1 MQNRVDNNIKNKD
14 KASLQ
19 LHPIVQGA
27 ALPYDILNEQYQN
40 AAYPDTK
47 LQIRGGGFGSDA
59 AAHPSNPSQFYALT
73 DRGPNSDFKGSL
85 GEGKQFLVPD
95 YSPKIGLFEVEAD
108 GQIRKVK
115 EIVLK
120 DKAGQPVSGLPNP
133 KAFGGTNEIPYDV
146 SGEPMTLNPN
156 QPYDPKTNP
165 VKTDLNGL
173 DPEGLAA
180 LNDGSFWISDEY
192 GPHLVHYDAQGV
204 EIGRINPFAEDS
216 RNNLIIDGKRLL
228 LPQEFAKRR
237 ANRGMESLTI
247 TPDQSTLVGV
257 MESSMDNPDK
267 SGRLSTLTR
276 MVMINLKNGGIK
288 QYLCRLDAKEHVNSA
303 IAALSDHE
311 FYVAEHDRQFP
322 LQQPTA
328 TKLIY
333 KLDISQATDINNLE
347 ALLQHSEDNRISY
360 DSELGLLIDGQT
372 LEQWIAQD
380 ERHWDT
386 LAELGIHPAQ
396 KTLAVDILQV
406 IDYPHDKLEGIWLRQ
421 DGSIGLLNDDDF
433 AMNDSDKG
441 VEHKYL
447 DADKTLID
455 GNRLYVVQPKL

>member
-1 MQNRVDNNIKNKD
+1 MTSIPTNFNSPLSNDLN
-14 KASLQ
+14 
-19 LHPIVQGA
+19 PITQGT
-27 ALPYDILNEQYQN
+27 ALPYDILNEQFQN
-40 AAYPDTK
+40 AAYPETK

-59 AAHPSNPSQFYALT
+59 AAHPTNPNQFYALT

-108 GQIRKVK
+108 GQISKIK

-120 DKAGQPVSGLPNP
+120 DRNGQPVSGLPNP
-133 KAFGGTNEIPYDV
+133 KALGGTNEIPYDI
-146 SGEPMTLNPN
+146 SGNPMTIDPSK
-156 QPYDPKTNP
+156 PYDPETNP

-180 LNDGSFWISDEY
+180 LEDGSFWISDEY
-192 GPHLVHYDAQGV
+192 GPHLVHYDAQGI
-204 EIGRINPFAEDS
+204 EIERINPFTQDS
-216 RNNLIIDGKRLL
+216 RNNVVIEGRPLL
-228 LPQEFAKRR
+228 LPAEFAKRR
-237 ANRGMESLTI
+237 TNRGMESLTI

-276 MVMINLKNGGIK
+276 MVMINLKNGVIK

-303 IAALSDHE
+303 IAALSEHE

-322 LQQPTA
+322 LQQSTA
-328 TKLIY
+328 KKLIY
-333 KLDISQATDINNLE
+333 KFDISHATDINNLQ
-347 ALLQHSEDNRISY
+347 ALSDSSNDEYIRY
-360 DSELGLLIDGQT
+360 DSELGLLIEGKT

-380 ERHWDT
+380 ECHWDT
-386 LAELGIHPAQ
+386 LAELDIHPVQ
-396 KTLAVDILQV
+396 KTLAVDILQD

-447 DADKTLID
+447 DAEKTIID
-455 GNRLYVVQPKL
+455 GNQLYVVYPKV

>member
-1 MQNRVDNNIKNKD
+1 MTSIPTNFNSPLSNDLN
-14 KASLQ
+14 
-19 LHPIVQGA
+19 PITQGT
-27 ALPYDILNEQYQN
+27 ALPYDILNEQFQN
-40 AAYPDTK
+40 AAYPETK

-59 AAHPSNPSQFYALT
+59 AAHPTNPNQFYALT

-95 YSPKIGLFEVEAD
+95 YSPKIGLFEVKAD
-108 GQIRKVK
+108 GQIRKIK

-120 DKAGQPVSGLPNP
+120 DRNGQPVSGLPNP
-133 KAFGGTNEIPYDV
+133 KALGGTNEIPYDI
-146 SGEPMTLNPN
+146 SGNPMTIDPSK
-156 QPYDPKTNP
+156 PYDPQINP

-180 LNDGSFWISDEY
+180 LEDGSFWISDEY
-192 GPHLVHYDAQGV
+192 GPHLVHYDAQGI
-204 EIGRINPFAEDS
+204 EIERINPFTQDS
-216 RNNLIIDGKRLL
+216 RNNVIIEGRPLL
-228 LPQEFAKRR
+228 LPAEFAKRR
-237 ANRGMESLTI
+237 TNRGMESLTI

-276 MVMINLKNGGIK
+276 MVMINLKNGVIK

-303 IAALSDHE
+303 IAALSEHE

-322 LQQPTA
+322 LQQSTA
-328 TKLIY
+328 KKLIY
-333 KLDISQATDINNLE
+333 KFDISQATDINNLQ
-347 ALLQHSEDNRISY
+347 ALSDNSNDERIRC
-360 DSELGLLIDGQT
+360 DSELGLLINGQT

-380 ERHWDT
+380 ECHWDT
-386 LAELGIHPAQ
+386 LAELGIYPVQ
-396 KTLAVDILQV
+396 KTLAVDILQA

-447 DADKTLID
+447 DAEKTIID
-455 GNRLYVVQPKL
+455 GNRLYVVYPKV

>member
-1 MQNRVDNNIKNKD
+1 MTSIPTNFNSPLSNDLN
-14 KASLQ
+14 
-19 LHPIVQGA
+19 PITQGT
-27 ALPYDILNEQYQN
+27 ALPYDILNEQFQN
-40 AAYPDTK
+40 AAYPETK

-59 AAHPSNPSQFYALT
+59 AAHPTNPNQFYALT

-95 YSPKIGLFEVEAD
+95 YSPKIGLFEVKAD
-108 GQIRKVK
+108 GQIRKIK

-120 DKAGQPVSGLPNP
+120 DRNGQPVSGLPNP
-133 KAFGGTNEIPYDV
+133 KALGGTNEIPYDI
-146 SGEPMTLNPN
+146 SGNPMTIDPSK
-156 QPYDPKTNP
+156 PYDPQTNP

-180 LNDGSFWISDEY
+180 LEDGSFWISDEY
-192 GPHLVHYDAQGV
+192 GPHLVHYDAQGI
-204 EIGRINPFAEDS
+204 EIERINPFTQDS
-216 RNNLIIDGKRLL
+216 RNNVIIEDRPLL
-228 LPQEFAKRR
+228 LPAEFAKRR
-237 ANRGMESLTI
+237 TNRGMESLTI

-276 MVMINLKNGGIK
+276 MVMINLKDGVIK

-303 IAALSDHE
+303 IAALSEHE

-322 LQQPTA
+322 LQQSTA
-328 TKLIY
+328 KKLIY
-333 KLDISQATDINNLE
+333 KFDISQATDINNLQ
-347 ALLQHSEDNRISY
+347 ALSDNSNDERIRC
-360 DSELGLLIDGQT
+360 DSELGLLINGQT

-380 ERHWDT
+380 ECHWDT
-386 LAELGIHPAQ
+386 LMELGIHPVQ
-396 KTLAVDILQV
+396 KTLAVDILQA

-433 AMNDSDKG
+433 SMNDSDKG

-447 DADKTLID
+447 DAEKTIID
-455 GNRLYVVQPKL
+455 GNRLYVVYPKV

>member
-1 MQNRVDNNIKNKD
+1 MTSIPTNFNSPLSNDLN
-14 KASLQ
+14 
-19 LHPIVQGA
+19 PITQGT
-27 ALPYDILNEQYQN
+27 ALPYDILNEQFQN
-40 AAYPDTK
+40 AAYPETK

-59 AAHPSNPSQFYALT
+59 AAHPTNPNQFYALT

-108 GQIRKVK
+108 GQIRKIK

-120 DKAGQPVSGLPNP
+120 DRNGQPVSGLPNP
-133 KAFGGTNEIPYDV
+133 KALGGTNEIPYDI
-146 SGEPMTLNPN
+146 SGNPMTIDPSK
-156 QPYDPKTNP
+156 PYDPESNP

-173 DPEGLAA
+173 DPEGLTA
-180 LNDGSFWISDEY
+180 LEDGSFWISDEY
-192 GPHLVHYDAQGV
+192 GPHLVHYDAQGI
-204 EIGRINPFAEDS
+204 EIERINPFTQDS
-216 RNNLIIDGKRLL
+216 RNNVVIEGRPLL
-228 LPQEFAKRR
+228 LPAEFAKRR
-237 ANRGMESLTI
+237 TNRGMESLTI

-276 MVMINLKNGGIK
+276 MVMINLKNGVIK

-303 IAALSDHE
+303 IAALSEHE

-322 LQQPTA
+322 LQQSTA
-328 TKLIY
+328 KKLIY
-333 KLDISQATDINNLE
+333 KFDISQATDINNLQ
-347 ALLQHSEDNRISY
+347 ASSDNSNDERIRY

-372 LEQWIAQD
+372 LEQWIVQD
-380 ERHWDT
+380 ECHWDT
-386 LAELGIHPAQ
+386 LAELGIHPVQ
-396 KTLAVDILQV
+396 KTLAVDILQA

-447 DADKTLID
+447 DAEKTIID
-455 GNRLYVVQPKL
+455 GNRLYVVYPKV

>member
-1 MQNRVDNNIKNKD
+1 MTSIPTNFNSPLSNDLN
-14 KASLQ
+14 
-19 LHPIVQGA
+19 PITQGT
-27 ALPYDILNEQYQN
+27 ALPYDILNEQFQN
-40 AAYPDTK
+40 AAYPEIK

-59 AAHPSNPSQFYALT
+59 AAHPTNPNQFYALT

-108 GQIRKVK
+108 GQIRKIK

-120 DKAGQPVSGLPNP
+120 DRNGQPVSGLPNP
-133 KAFGGTNEIPYDV
+133 KALGGTNEIPYDI
-146 SGEPMTLNPN
+146 SGNPMTIDPSK
-156 QPYDPKTNP
+156 PYDPETNP

-180 LNDGSFWISDEY
+180 LEDGSFWISDEY
-192 GPHLVHYDAQGV
+192 GPHLVHYDAQGI
-204 EIGRINPFAEDS
+204 EIERINPFTQDS
-216 RNNLIIDGKRLL
+216 RNNVIIEGRPLL
-228 LPQEFAKRR
+228 LPAEFAKRR
-237 ANRGMESLTI
+237 TNRGMESLTI

-276 MVMINLKNGGIK
+276 MVMINLKNGVIK

-303 IAALSDHE
+303 IAALSEHE

-328 TKLIY
+328 KKLIY
-333 KLDISQATDINNLE
+333 KLDISQATDINNLD
-347 ALLQHSEDNRISY
+347 ALLDHSNNEQIGY

-380 ERHWDT
+380 ECHWDT
-386 LAELGIHPAQ
+386 LMELGIHPVQ
-396 KTLAVDILQV
+396 KTLAVDILQA

-447 DADKTLID
+447 DAEKTIID
-455 GNRLYVVQPKL
+455 GNRLYVVYPKV

>member
-1 MQNRVDNNIKNKD
+1 MTSIPTNFNSPLSNDLN
-14 KASLQ
+14 
-19 LHPIVQGA
+19 PITQGT
-27 ALPYDILNEQYQN
+27 ALPYDILNEQFQN
-40 AAYPDTK
+40 AAYPETK

-59 AAHPSNPSQFYALT
+59 AAHPTNPNQFYALT

-95 YSPKIGLFEVEAD
+95 YSPKIGLFEVKAD
-108 GQIRKVK
+108 GQIRKIK

-120 DKAGQPVSGLPNP
+120 DRNGQPVSGLPNP
-133 KAFGGTNEIPYDV
+133 KALGGTNEIPYDI
-146 SGEPMTLNPN
+146 SGNPMTIDPSK
-156 QPYDPKTNP
+156 PYDSETNP

-180 LNDGSFWISDEY
+180 LEDGSFWISDEY
-192 GPHLVHYDAQGV
+192 GPHLVHYDAQGI
-204 EIGRINPFAEDS
+204 EIERINPFTQDS
-216 RNNLIIDGKRLL
+216 RNNVIIEGRPLL
-228 LPQEFAKRR
+228 LPAEFAKRR
-237 ANRGMESLTI
+237 TNRGMESLTI

-276 MVMINLKNGGIK
+276 MVMINLKNGVIK

-303 IAALSDHE
+303 IAALSEHE

-322 LQQPTA
+322 LQQSTA
-328 TKLIY
+328 KKLIY
-333 KLDISQATDINNLE
+333 KFDISQATDINNLQ
-347 ALLQHSEDNRISY
+347 ALSDNSNDERIRC
-360 DSELGLLIDGQT
+360 DSELGLLINGQT

-380 ERHWDT
+380 ECHWDT
-386 LAELGIHPAQ
+386 LAELGIHAVQ
-396 KTLAVDILQV
+396 KTLAVDILQA

-447 DADKTLID
+447 DAEKTIID
-455 GNRLYVVQPKL
+455 GNRLYVVYPKV

>member
-1 MQNRVDNNIKNKD
+1 MTSIPTNFNSPLSNDLN
-14 KASLQ
+14 
-19 LHPIVQGA
+19 PITQGT
-27 ALPYDILNEQYQN
+27 ALPYDILNEQFQN
-40 AAYPDTK
+40 AAYPETK

-59 AAHPSNPSQFYALT
+59 AAHPTNPNQFYALT

-95 YSPKIGLFEVEAD
+95 YSPKIGLFEVKAD
-108 GQIRKVK
+108 GQIRKIK

-120 DKAGQPVSGLPNP
+120 DRNGQPVSGLPNP
-133 KAFGGTNEIPYDV
+133 KALGGTNEIPYDI
-146 SGEPMTLNPN
+146 SGNPMTIDPSK
-156 QPYDPKTNP
+156 PYDPETNP

-180 LNDGSFWISDEY
+180 LEDGSFWISDEY
-192 GPHLVHYDAQGV
+192 GPHLVHYDAQGI
-204 EIGRINPFAEDS
+204 EIERINPFTQDS
-216 RNNLIIDGKRLL
+216 RNNVIIEGRPLL
-228 LPQEFAKRR
+228 LPAEFAKRR
-237 ANRGMESLTI
+237 TNRGMESLTI
-247 TPDQSTLVGV
+247 TPDQNTLVGV
-257 MESSMDNPDK
+257 MESSIDNPDK

-276 MVMINLKNGGIK
+276 MVMINLKNGVIK

-303 IAALSDHE
+303 IAALSEHE

-322 LQQPTA
+322 LQQSTA
-328 TKLIY
+328 KKLIY
-333 KLDISQATDINNLE
+333 KFDISHATDINNLQ
-347 ALLQHSEDNRISY
+347 ALSDSSNDEYIRY
-360 DSELGLLIDGQT
+360 DSELGLLIEGKT

-380 ERHWDT
+380 ECHWDT
-386 LAELGIHPAQ
+386 LAELDIHPVQ
-396 KTLAVDILQV
+396 KTLAVDILQD

-447 DADKTLID
+447 DAEKTIID
-455 GNRLYVVQPKL
+455 GNRLYVVYPKV

>member
-1 MQNRVDNNIKNKD
+1 MTSIPTNFNSPLSNDLN
-14 KASLQ
+14 
-19 LHPIVQGA
+19 PITQGT
-27 ALPYDILNEQYQN
+27 ALPYDILNEQFQN
-40 AAYPDTK
+40 AAYPETK

-59 AAHPSNPSQFYALT
+59 AAHPTNPNQFYALT

-108 GQIRKVK
+108 GQIRKIK

-120 DKAGQPVSGLPNP
+120 DRNGQPVSGLPNP
-133 KAFGGTNEIPYDV
+133 KALGGTNEIPYDI
-146 SGEPMTLNPN
+146 SGNPMTIDPSK
-156 QPYDPKTNP
+156 PYDPETNP

-180 LNDGSFWISDEY
+180 LEDGSFWISDEY
-192 GPHLVHYDAQGV
+192 GPHLVHYDAQGI
-204 EIGRINPFAEDS
+204 EIERINPFTQDS
-216 RNNLIIDGKRLL
+216 RNNVIIEGRPLL
-228 LPQEFAKRR
+228 LPAEFAKRR
-237 ANRGMESLTI
+237 TNRGMESLTI

-276 MVMINLKNGGIK
+276 MVMINLKNGVIK

-303 IAALSDHE
+303 IAALSEHE

-322 LQQPTA
+322 LQQSTA
-328 TKLIY
+328 KKLIY
-333 KLDISQATDINNLE
+333 KFDISQATDINNLQ
-347 ALLQHSEDNRISY
+347 ALSDNSNDERIHC
-360 DSELGLLIDGQT
+360 DSELGLLINGQT

-380 ERHWDT
+380 ECHWDT
-386 LAELGIHPAQ
+386 LVELGIHPVQ
-396 KTLAVDILQV
+396 KTLAVDILQA

-447 DADKTLID
+447 DAEKTIID
-455 GNRLYVVQPKL
+455 GNRLYVVYPKV

>member
-1 MQNRVDNNIKNKD
+1 MTSIPTNFNSPLSNDLN
-14 KASLQ
+14 
-19 LHPIVQGA
+19 PITQGT
-27 ALPYDILNEQYQN
+27 ALPYDILNEQFQN
-40 AAYPDTK
+40 AAYPETK

-59 AAHPSNPSQFYALT
+59 AAHPTNPNQFYALT

-108 GQIRKVK
+108 GQIRKIK

-120 DKAGQPVSGLPNP
+120 DRNGQPVSGLPNP
-133 KAFGGTNEIPYDV
+133 KALGGTNEIPYDI
-146 SGEPMTLNPN
+146 SGNPMTIDPSK
-156 QPYDPKTNP
+156 PYDPETNP

-180 LNDGSFWISDEY
+180 LEDGSFWISDEY
-192 GPHLVHYDAQGV
+192 GPHLVHYDAQGI
-204 EIGRINPFAEDS
+204 EIERINPFTQDS
-216 RNNLIIDGKRLL
+216 RNNVIIEGRPLL
-228 LPQEFAKRR
+228 LPAEFAKRR
-237 ANRGMESLTI
+237 TNRGMESLTI

-276 MVMINLKNGGIK
+276 MVMINLKNGVIK

-303 IAALSDHE
+303 IAALSEHE

-322 LQQPTA
+322 LQQSTA
-328 TKLIY
+328 KKLIY
-333 KLDISQATDINNLE
+333 KFDISQATDINNLQ
-347 ALLQHSEDNRISY
+347 ALSDNSNDERIRC
-360 DSELGLLIDGQT
+360 DSELGLLINGQT

-380 ERHWDT
+380 ECHWDT
-386 LAELGIHPAQ
+386 LVELGIHPVQ
-396 KTLAVDILQV
+396 KTLAVDILQA

-447 DADKTLID
+447 DAEKTIID
-455 GNRLYVVQPKL
+455 GNRLYVVYPKV

>member
-1 MQNRVDNNIKNKD
+1 MTSIPTNFNSPLSNDLN
-14 KASLQ
+14 
-19 LHPIVQGA
+19 PITQGT
-27 ALPYDILNEQYQN
+27 ALPYDILNEQFQN
-40 AAYPDTK
+40 AAYPETK

-59 AAHPSNPSQFYALT
+59 AAHPTNPNQFYALT

-108 GQIRKVK
+108 GQIRKIK

-120 DKAGQPVSGLPNP
+120 DRNGQPVSGLPNP
-133 KAFGGTNEIPYDV
+133 KALGGTNEIPYDI
-146 SGEPMTLNPN
+146 SGNPITIDPSK
-156 QPYDPKTNP
+156 PYDPESNP

-180 LNDGSFWISDEY
+180 LEDGSFWISDEY
-192 GPHLVHYDAQGV
+192 GPHLVHYDAQGI
-204 EIGRINPFAEDS
+204 EIERINPFTQDS
-216 RNNLIIDGKRLL
+216 RNNMVIEGRPLL
-228 LPQEFAKRR
+228 LPAEFAKRR
-237 ANRGMESLTI
+237 TNRGMESLTI

-276 MVMINLKNGGIK
+276 MVMINLKNGVIK

-303 IAALSDHE
+303 IAALSEHE

-322 LQQPTA
+322 LQQSTA
-328 TKLIY
+328 KKLIY
-333 KLDISQATDINNLE
+333 KFDISHATDINNLQ
-347 ALLQHSEDNRISY
+347 ALSDSSNDEYIRY
-360 DSELGLLIDGQT
+360 DSELGLLIEGKT

-380 ERHWDT
+380 ECHWDT
-386 LAELGIHPAQ
+386 LAELDIHPVQ
-396 KTLAVDILQV
+396 KTLAVDILQA

-447 DADKTLID
+447 DAEKTIID
-455 GNRLYVVQPKL
+455 GNRLYVVYPKV

>member
-1 MQNRVDNNIKNKD
+1 MTSIPTNFNSPLSNDLN
-14 KASLQ
+14 
-19 LHPIVQGA
+19 PITQGT
-27 ALPYDILNEQYQN
+27 ALPYDILNEQFQN
-40 AAYPDTK
+40 AAYPETK

-59 AAHPSNPSQFYALT
+59 AAHPTNPNQFYALT

-95 YSPKIGLFEVEAD
+95 YSPKIGLFEVKAD
-108 GQIRKVK
+108 GQIRKIK

-120 DKAGQPVSGLPNP
+120 DRNGQPVSGLPNP
-133 KAFGGTNEIPYDV
+133 KALGGTNEIPYDI
-146 SGEPMTLNPN
+146 SGNPMTIDPSK
-156 QPYDPKTNP
+156 PYDPETNP

-180 LNDGSFWISDEY
+180 LEDGSFWISDEY
-192 GPHLVHYDAQGV
+192 GPHLVHYDAQGI
-204 EIGRINPFAEDS
+204 EIERINPFTQDS
-216 RNNLIIDGKRLL
+216 RNNVIIEGRPLL
-228 LPQEFAKRR
+228 LPAEFAKRR
-237 ANRGMESLTI
+237 TNRGMESLTI
-247 TPDQSTLVGV
+247 TPDQNTLVGV
-257 MESSMDNPDK
+257 MESSIDNPDK

-276 MVMINLKNGGIK
+276 MVMINLKNGVIK

-303 IAALSDHE
+303 IAALSEHE

-322 LQQPTA
+322 LQQSTA
-328 TKLIY
+328 KKLIY
-333 KLDISQATDINNLE
+333 KFDISQATDINNLQ
-347 ALLQHSEDNRISY
+347 ALSDNSNDERIRC
-360 DSELGLLIDGQT
+360 DSELGLLINGQT

-380 ERHWDT
+380 ECHWDT
-386 LAELGIHPAQ
+386 LVELGIHPVQ
-396 KTLAVDILQV
+396 KTLAVDILQA

-447 DADKTLID
+447 DAEKTIID
-455 GNRLYVVQPKL
+455 GNRLYVVYPKV

>member
-1 MQNRVDNNIKNKD
+1 MTSIPTNFNSPLSNDLN
-14 KASLQ
+14 
-19 LHPIVQGA
+19 PITQGT
-27 ALPYDILNEQYQN
+27 ALPYDILNEQFQN
-40 AAYPDTK
+40 AAYPETK

-59 AAHPSNPSQFYALT
+59 AAHPTNPNQFYALT

-108 GQIRKVK
+108 GQIRKIK

-120 DKAGQPVSGLPNP
+120 DRNGQPVSGLPNP
-133 KAFGGTNEIPYDV
+133 KALGGTNEIPYDI
-146 SGEPMTLNPN
+146 SGNPMTIDPSK
-156 QPYDPKTNP
+156 PYDPQTNP

-180 LNDGSFWISDEY
+180 LEDGSFWISDEY
-192 GPHLVHYDAQGV
+192 GPHLVHYDAQGI
-204 EIGRINPFAEDS
+204 EIERINPFTQDS
-216 RNNLIIDGKRLL
+216 RNNVIIEGRPLL
-228 LPQEFAKRR
+228 LPAEFAKRR
-237 ANRGMESLTI
+237 TNRGMESLTI

-276 MVMINLKNGGIK
+276 MVMINLKNGVIK

-303 IAALSDHE
+303 IAALSEHE

-322 LQQPTA
+322 LQQSTA
-328 TKLIY
+328 KKLIY
-333 KLDISQATDINNLE
+333 KFDISQATDINNLQ
-347 ALLQHSEDNRISY
+347 ALSDNSNDERIHC
-360 DSELGLLIDGQT
+360 DSELGLLINGQT

-380 ERHWDT
+380 ECHWDT
-386 LAELGIHPAQ
+386 LVELGIHPVQ
-396 KTLAVDILQV
+396 KTLAVDILQA

-447 DADKTLID
+447 DAEKTIID
-455 GNRLYVVQPKL
+455 GNRLYVVYPKV

>member
-1 MQNRVDNNIKNKD
+1 MTSIPTNFNSPLSNDLN
-14 KASLQ
+14 
-19 LHPIVQGA
+19 PITQGT
-27 ALPYDILNEQYQN
+27 ALPYDILNEQFQN
-40 AAYPDTK
+40 AAYPETK

-59 AAHPSNPSQFYALT
+59 AAHPTNPNQFYALT

-95 YSPKIGLFEVEAD
+95 YRPKIGLFEVEAG
-108 GQIRKVK
+108 GQIRKIK

-120 DKAGQPVSGLPNP
+120 DRNGQPVSGLPNP
-133 KAFGGTNEIPYDV
+133 KAFGGTNEIPYDI
-146 SGEPMTLNPN
+146 SGNPMTIDPSKPYNPE
-156 QPYDPKTNP
+156 TNP

-180 LNDGSFWISDEY
+180 LEDGSFWISDEY
-192 GPHLVHYDAQGV
+192 GPHLVHYDAQGI
-204 EIGRINPFAEDS
+204 EIERINPFTQDS
-216 RNNLIIDGKRLL
+216 RNNVIIEGRPLL
-228 LPQEFAKRR
+228 LPAKFAKRR
-237 ANRGMESLTI
+237 TNRGMESLTI

-276 MVMINLKNGGIK
+276 MVMINLKNGVIK

-303 IAALSDHE
+303 IAALSEHE

-322 LQQPTA
+322 LQQSTA
-328 TKLIY
+328 KKLIY
-333 KLDISQATDINNLE
+333 KFDISQATDINNLQ
-347 ALLQHSEDNRISY
+347 ALSDNSNDERIRC
-360 DSELGLLIDGQT
+360 DSELGLLINGQT
-372 LEQWIAQD
+372 LEQWITQD
-380 ERHWDT
+380 EFHWDT
-386 LAELGIHPAQ
+386 LAEWGIHAVQ
-396 KTLAVDILQV
+396 KTLAVDILQA

-447 DADKTLID
+447 DAEKTIID
-455 GNRLYVVQPKL
+455 GNRLYVVYPKV

>member
-1 MQNRVDNNIKNKD
+1 MTSIPTNFNSPLSNDLN
-14 KASLQ
+14 
-19 LHPIVQGA
+19 PITQGT
-27 ALPYDILNEQYQN
+27 ALPYDILNEQFQN
-40 AAYPDTK
+40 AAYPETK

-59 AAHPSNPSQFYALT
+59 AAHPTNPNQFYALT

-108 GQIRKVK
+108 GQIRKIK

-120 DKAGQPVSGLPNP
+120 DRNGQPVSGLPNP
-133 KAFGGTNEIPYDV
+133 KAFGGTNEIPYDI
-146 SGEPMTLNPN
+146 SGNPMTIDPSK
-156 QPYDPKTNP
+156 PYDPQTNP

-180 LNDGSFWISDEY
+180 LEDGSFWISDEY
-192 GPHLVHYDAQGV
+192 GPHLVHYDAQGI
-204 EIGRINPFAEDS
+204 EIERINPFTQDS
-216 RNNLIIDGKRLL
+216 RNNVIIEDRPLL
-228 LPQEFAKRR
+228 LPAEFAKRR
-237 ANRGMESLTI
+237 TNRGMESLTI

-276 MVMINLKNGGIK
+276 MVMINLKDGVIK

-303 IAALSDHE
+303 IAALSEHE

-322 LQQPTA
+322 LQQSTA
-328 TKLIY
+328 KKLIY
-333 KLDISQATDINNLE
+333 KFDISQATDINNLQ
-347 ALLQHSEDNRISY
+347 ALSDNSNDERIRC
-360 DSELGLLIDGQT
+360 DSELGLLINGQT

-380 ERHWDT
+380 ECHWDT
-386 LAELGIHPAQ
+386 LMELGIHPVQ
-396 KTLAVDILQV
+396 KTLAVDILQA

-433 AMNDSDKG
+433 SMNDSDKG

-447 DADKTLID
+447 DAEKTIID
-455 GNRLYVVQPKL
+455 GNRLYVVYPKV

>member
-1 MQNRVDNNIKNKD
+1 MTSIPTNFNSPLSNDLN
-14 KASLQ
+14 
-19 LHPIVQGA
+19 PITQGT
-27 ALPYDILNEQYQN
+27 ALPYDILNEQFQN
-40 AAYPDTK
+40 AAYPETK

-59 AAHPSNPSQFYALT
+59 AAHPTNPNQFYALT

-95 YSPKIGLFEVEAD
+95 YSPKIGLFEVKAD
-108 GQIRKVK
+108 GQIRKIK

-120 DKAGQPVSGLPNP
+120 DRNGQPVSGLPNP
-133 KAFGGTNEIPYDV
+133 KALGGTNEIPYDI
-146 SGEPMTLNPN
+146 SGNPMTIDPSK
-156 QPYDPKTNP
+156 PYDPETNP

-180 LNDGSFWISDEY
+180 LEDGSFWISDEY
-192 GPHLVHYDAQGV
+192 GPHLVHYDAQGI
-204 EIGRINPFAEDS
+204 EIERINPFTQDS
-216 RNNLIIDGKRLL
+216 RNNVIIEGRPLL
-228 LPQEFAKRR
+228 LPAEFAKRR
-237 ANRGMESLTI
+237 TNRGMESLTI

-276 MVMINLKNGGIK
+276 MVMINLKNGVIK

-303 IAALSDHE
+303 IAALSEHE

-322 LQQPTA
+322 LQQSTA
-328 TKLIY
+328 KKLIY
-333 KLDISQATDINNLE
+333 KFDISQATDINNLQ
-347 ALLQHSEDNRISY
+347 ALSDNSNDERIRC
-360 DSELGLLIDGQT
+360 DSELGLLINGQT

-380 ERHWDT
+380 ECHWDT
-386 LAELGIHPAQ
+386 LAELGIHAVQ
-396 KTLAVDILQV
+396 KTLAVDILQA

-447 DADKTLID
+447 DAEKTIID
-455 GNRLYVVQPKL
+455 GNRLYVVYPKV

>member
-1 MQNRVDNNIKNKD
+1 MTSIPTNFNSPLSNDLN
-14 KASLQ
+14 
-19 LHPIVQGA
+19 PITQGT
-27 ALPYDILNEQYQN
+27 ALPYDILNEQFQN
-40 AAYPDTK
+40 AAYPETK

-59 AAHPSNPSQFYALT
+59 AAHPTNPNQFYALT

-95 YSPKIGLFEVEAD
+95 YSPKIGLFEVKAD
-108 GQIRKVK
+108 GQIRKIK

-120 DKAGQPVSGLPNP
+120 DRNGQPVSGLPNP

-146 SGEPMTLNPN
+146 SGNPMTIDPSK
-156 QPYDPKTNP
+156 PYDPETNP

-180 LNDGSFWISDEY
+180 LEDGSFWISDEY
-192 GPHLVHYDAQGV
+192 GPHLVHYDAQGI
-204 EIGRINPFAEDS
+204 EIERINPFTQDS
-216 RNNLIIDGKRLL
+216 RNNVIIEGRPLL
-228 LPQEFAKRR
+228 LPAEFAKRR
-237 ANRGMESLTI
+237 TNRGMESLTI

-276 MVMINLKNGGIK
+276 MVMINLKNGVIK

-303 IAALSDHE
+303 IAALSEHE

-322 LQQPTA
+322 LQQSTA
-328 TKLIY
+328 KKLIY
-333 KLDISQATDINNLE
+333 KFDISQATDINNLQ
-347 ALLQHSEDNRISY
+347 ALSDNSNDERIRC
-360 DSELGLLIDGQT
+360 DSELGLLINGQT

-380 ERHWDT
+380 ECHWDT
-386 LAELGIHPAQ
+386 LAELGIHAVQ
-396 KTLAVDILQV
+396 KTLAVDILQA

-447 DADKTLID
+447 DAEKTIID
-455 GNRLYVVQPKL
+455 GNRLYVVYPKV

>member
-1 MQNRVDNNIKNKD
+1 MTSIPTNFNSPLSNDLN
-14 KASLQ
+14 
-19 LHPIVQGA
+19 PITQGT
-27 ALPYDILNEQYQN
+27 ALPYDILNEQFQN
-40 AAYPDTK
+40 AAYPEIK

-59 AAHPSNPSQFYALT
+59 AAHPTNPNQFYALT

-108 GQIRKVK
+108 GQIRKIK

-120 DKAGQPVSGLPNP
+120 DRNGQPVSGLPNP
-133 KAFGGTNEIPYDV
+133 KALGGTNEIPYDI
-146 SGEPMTLNPN
+146 SGNPMTIDPSK
-156 QPYDPKTNP
+156 PYDPQTNP

-180 LNDGSFWISDEY
+180 LEDGSFWISDEY
-192 GPHLVHYDAQGV
+192 GPHLVHYDAQGI
-204 EIGRINPFAEDS
+204 EIERINPFTQDS
-216 RNNLIIDGKRLL
+216 RNNVIIEGRPLL
-228 LPQEFAKRR
+228 LPAEFAKRR
-237 ANRGMESLTI
+237 TNRGMESLTI

-276 MVMINLKNGGIK
+276 MVMINLKNGVIK

-303 IAALSDHE
+303 IVALSEHE

-328 TKLIY
+328 KKLIY
-333 KLDISQATDINNLE
+333 KLDISQATDINNLD
-347 ALLQHSEDNRISY
+347 ALLDHSNNEQIGY

-380 ERHWDT
+380 ECHWDT
-386 LAELGIHPAQ
+386 LMELGIHPVQ
-396 KTLAVDILQV
+396 KTLAVDILQA

-447 DADKTLID
+447 DAEKTIID
-455 GNRLYVVQPKL
+455 GNRLYVVYPKV

>member
-1 MQNRVDNNIKNKD
+1 MTSIPTNFNSPLSNDLN
-14 KASLQ
+14 
-19 LHPIVQGA
+19 PITQGT
-27 ALPYDILNEQYQN
+27 ALPYDILNEQFQN
-40 AAYPDTK
+40 AAYPETK

-59 AAHPSNPSQFYALT
+59 AAHPTNPNQFYALT

-108 GQIRKVK
+108 GQIRKIK

-120 DKAGQPVSGLPNP
+120 DRNGQPVSGLPNP
-133 KAFGGTNEIPYDV
+133 KALGGTNEIPYDI
-146 SGEPMTLNPN
+146 SGNPMTIDPSK
-156 QPYDPKTNP
+156 PYDPQTNP

-180 LNDGSFWISDEY
+180 LEDGSFWISDEY
-192 GPHLVHYDAQGV
+192 GPHLVHYDAQGI
-204 EIGRINPFAEDS
+204 EIERINPFTQDS
-216 RNNLIIDGKRLL
+216 RNNVIIEGRPLL
-228 LPQEFAKRR
+228 LPAEFAKRR
-237 ANRGMESLTI
+237 TNRGMESLTI

-276 MVMINLKNGGIK
+276 MVMINLKNGVIK

-303 IAALSDHE
+303 IAALSEHE

-322 LQQPTA
+322 LQQSTA
-328 TKLIY
+328 KKLIY
-333 KLDISQATDINNLE
+333 KFDISQATDINNLQ
-347 ALLQHSEDNRISY
+347 ALSDNSNDERIRC
-360 DSELGLLIDGQT
+360 DSELGLLINGQT

-380 ERHWDT
+380 ECHWDT
-386 LAELGIHPAQ
+386 LAELGIHAVQ
-396 KTLAVDILQV
+396 KTLAVDILQA

-447 DADKTLID
+447 DAEKTIID
-455 GNRLYVVQPKL
+455 GNRLYVVYPKV

>member
-1 MQNRVDNNIKNKD
+1 MTSIPTNFNSPLSNDLN
-14 KASLQ
+14 
-19 LHPIVQGA
+19 PITQGT
-27 ALPYDILNEQYQN
+27 ALPYDILNEQFQN
-40 AAYPDTK
+40 AAYPETK

-59 AAHPSNPSQFYALT
+59 AAHPTNPNQFYALT

-95 YSPKIGLFEVEAD
+95 YSPKIGLFEVKAD
-108 GQIRKVK
+108 GQIRKIK

-120 DKAGQPVSGLPNP
+120 DRNGQPVSGLPNP
-133 KAFGGTNEIPYDV
+133 KALGGTNEIPYDI
-146 SGEPMTLNPN
+146 SGNPMTIDPSK
-156 QPYDPKTNP
+156 PYDSETNP

-180 LNDGSFWISDEY
+180 LEDGSFWISDEY
-192 GPHLVHYDAQGV
+192 GPHLVHYDAQGI
-204 EIGRINPFAEDS
+204 EIERINPFTQDS
-216 RNNLIIDGKRLL
+216 RNNVIIEGRPLL
-228 LPQEFAKRR
+228 LPAEFAKRR
-237 ANRGMESLTI
+237 TNRGMESLTI

-276 MVMINLKNGGIK
+276 MVMINLKNGVIK

-303 IAALSDHE
+303 IAALSEHE

-322 LQQPTA
+322 LQQSTA
-328 TKLIY
+328 KKLIY
-333 KLDISQATDINNLE
+333 KFDISQATDINNLQ
-347 ALLQHSEDNRISY
+347 ALSDNSNDERIRC
-360 DSELGLLIDGQT
+360 DSELGLLINGQT

-380 ERHWDT
+380 ECHWDT
-386 LAELGIHPAQ
+386 LAELGIHAVQ
-396 KTLAVDILQV
+396 KTLAVDILQA

-447 DADKTLID
+447 DGEKTIID
-455 GNRLYVVQPKL
+455 GNRLYVVYPKV

>member
-1 MQNRVDNNIKNKD
+1 MTSIPTNFNSPLSNDLN
-14 KASLQ
+14 
-19 LHPIVQGA
+19 PITQGT
-27 ALPYDILNEQYQN
+27 ALPYDILNEQFQN
-40 AAYPDTK
+40 AAYPETK

-59 AAHPSNPSQFYALT
+59 AAHPTNPNQFYALT

-95 YSPKIGLFEVEAD
+95 YSPKIGLFEVKAD
-108 GQIRKVK
+108 GQIRKIK

-120 DKAGQPVSGLPNP
+120 DRNGQPVSGLPNP
-133 KAFGGTNEIPYDV
+133 KALGGTNEIPYDI
-146 SGEPMTLNPN
+146 SGNPMTIDPSK
-156 QPYDPKTNP
+156 PYDPQTNP

-180 LNDGSFWISDEY
+180 LEDGSFWISDEY
-192 GPHLVHYDAQGV
+192 GPHLVHYDAQGI
-204 EIGRINPFAEDS
+204 EIERINPFTQDS
-216 RNNLIIDGKRLL
+216 RNNVIIEGRPLL
-228 LPQEFAKRR
+228 LPAEFAKRR
-237 ANRGMESLTI
+237 TNRGMESLTI

-276 MVMINLKNGGIK
+276 MVMINLKNGVIK

-303 IAALSDHE
+303 IAALSEHE

-322 LQQPTA
+322 LQQSTA
-328 TKLIY
+328 KKLIY
-333 KLDISQATDINNLE
+333 KFDISQATDINNLQ
-347 ALLQHSEDNRISY
+347 ALSDNSNDERIHC
-360 DSELGLLIDGQT
+360 DSELGLLINGQT

-380 ERHWDT
+380 ECHWDT
-386 LAELGIHPAQ
+386 LVELGIHPVQ
-396 KTLAVDILQV
+396 KTLAVDILQA

-447 DADKTLID
+447 DAEKTIID
-455 GNRLYVVQPKL
+455 GNRLYVVYPKV

>member
-1 MQNRVDNNIKNKD
+1 MQNPVDKNIKNKD

-59 AAHPSNPSQFYALT
+59 AAHPSNPNQFYALT

-276 MVMINLKNGGIK
+276 MVMINLKNGVIK

-303 IAALSDHE
+303 IAALSEHE

-347 ALLQHSEDNRISY
+347 ALLQHSDDNRISY

-396 KTLAVDILQV
+396 KTLAVDILQA
-406 IDYPHDKLEGIWLRQ
+406 IDYHTINLKAFGYVKM
-421 DGSIGLLNDDDF
+421 GLL
-433 AMNDSDKG
+433 G
-441 VEHKYL
+441 C
-447 DADKTLID
+447 
-455 GNRLYVVQPKL
+455 

>member
-1 MQNRVDNNIKNKD
+1 MTSIPTNFNSPLSNDLN
-14 KASLQ
+14 
-19 LHPIVQGA
+19 PITQGT
-27 ALPYDILNEQYQN
+27 ALPYDILNEQFQN
-40 AAYPDTK
+40 AAYPETK

-59 AAHPSNPSQFYALT
+59 AAHPTNPNQFYALT

-95 YSPKIGLFEVEAD
+95 YSPKIGLFEVKAD
-108 GQIRKVK
+108 GQIRKIK

-120 DKAGQPVSGLPNP
+120 DRNGQPVSGLPNP
-133 KAFGGTNEIPYDV
+133 KALGGTNEIPYDI
-146 SGEPMTLNPN
+146 SGNPMTIDPSK
-156 QPYDPKTNP
+156 PYDPETNP

-180 LNDGSFWISDEY
+180 LEDGSFWISDEY
-192 GPHLVHYDAQGV
+192 GPHLVHYDAQGI
-204 EIGRINPFAEDS
+204 EIERINPFTQDS
-216 RNNLIIDGKRLL
+216 RNNVIIEGRPLL
-228 LPQEFAKRR
+228 LPAEFAKRR
-237 ANRGMESLTI
+237 TNRGMESLTI
-247 TPDQSTLVGV
+247 TPDQNTLVGV
-257 MESSMDNPDK
+257 MESSIDNPDK

-276 MVMINLKNGGIK
+276 MVMINLKDGVIK

-303 IAALSDHE
+303 IAALSEHE

-322 LQQPTA
+322 LQQSTA
-328 TKLIY
+328 KKLIY
-333 KLDISQATDINNLE
+333 KFDISQATDINNLQ
-347 ALLQHSEDNRISY
+347 ALSDNSNDERIHC
-360 DSELGLLIDGQT
+360 DSELGLLINGQT

-380 ERHWDT
+380 ECHWDT
-386 LAELGIHPAQ
+386 LVELGIHPVQ
-396 KTLAVDILQV
+396 KTLAVDILQA

-447 DADKTLID
+447 DAEKTIID
-455 GNRLYVVQPKL
+455 GNRLYVVYPKV

>member
-1 MQNRVDNNIKNKD
+1 MTSIPTNFNSPLSNDLN
-14 KASLQ
+14 
-19 LHPIVQGA
+19 PITQGT
-27 ALPYDILNEQYQN
+27 ALPYDILNEQFQN
-40 AAYPDTK
+40 AAYPETK

-59 AAHPSNPSQFYALT
+59 AAHPTNPNQFYALT

-108 GQIRKVK
+108 GQIRKIK

-120 DKAGQPVSGLPNP
+120 DRNGQPVSGLPNP
-133 KAFGGTNEIPYDV
+133 KALGGTNEIPYDI
-146 SGEPMTLNPN
+146 SGNPMTIDPSK
-156 QPYDPKTNP
+156 PYDPETNP

-180 LNDGSFWISDEY
+180 LEDGSFWISDEY
-192 GPHLVHYDAQGV
+192 GPHLVHYDAQGI
-204 EIGRINPFAEDS
+204 EIERINPFTQDS
-216 RNNLIIDGKRLL
+216 RNNVVIEGRPLL
-228 LPQEFAKRR
+228 LPAEFAKRR
-237 ANRGMESLTI
+237 TNRGMESLTI

-276 MVMINLKNGGIK
+276 MVMINLKNGVIK

-303 IAALSDHE
+303 IAALSEHE

-322 LQQPTA
+322 LQQSTA
-328 TKLIY
+328 KKLIY
-333 KLDISQATDINNLE
+333 KFDISHATDINNLQ
-347 ALLQHSEDNRISY
+347 ALSDSSNDEYIRY
-360 DSELGLLIDGQT
+360 DSELGLLIEGKT

-380 ERHWDT
+380 ECHWDT
-386 LAELGIHPAQ
+386 LAELDIHPVQ
-396 KTLAVDILQV
+396 KTLAVDILQD

-447 DADKTLID
+447 DAEKTIID
-455 GNRLYVVQPKL
+455 GNRLYVVYPKV

>member
-1 MQNRVDNNIKNKD
+1 MQNRVDNNMENKD
-14 KASLQ
+14 QESLA
-19 LHPIVQGA
+19 LNPIVQGS

-40 AAYPDTK
+40 AAYPETK

-59 AAHPSNPSQFYALT
+59 AAHPSNPNQFYALT

-85 GEGKQFLVPD
+85 GEGKQFLVPN

-120 DKAGQPVSGLPNP
+120 DKNGVPVSGLPNP

-146 SGEPMTLNPN
+146 SGEPMTVNPN
-156 QPYDPKTNP
+156 QPYDPETNP

-180 LNDGSFWISDEY
+180 LDDGSFWISDEY

-216 RNNLIIDGKRLL
+216 RNSLIINGQRLL

-247 TPDQSTLVGV
+247 TPDQSTLVGIL
-257 MESSMDNPDK
+257 ESSMDNPDK

-276 MVMINLKNGGIK
+276 MVMINLKNGVIK
-288 QYLCRLDAKEHVNSA
+288 QYLCRLDEKEHVNSA
-303 IAALSDHE
+303 IAALSEHE
-311 FYVAEHDRQFP
+311 FYVAEHDREFP

-328 TKLIY
+328 KKFIY
-333 KLDISQATDINNLE
+333 KLDISQATDINNIE
-347 ALLQHSEDNRISY
+347 ALLEHSDDERLRY
-360 DSELGLLIDGQT
+360 DSELGLLIDGKT

-386 LAELGIHPAQ
+386 LAELGIHPVQ
-396 KTLAVDILQV
+396 KTLAVDILQT

-421 DGSIGLLNDDDF
+421 DGYIGLLNDDDF

-447 DADKTLID
+447 DAQKTIID
-455 GNRLYVVQPKL
+455 GNRLYVVQPKV

>member
-1 MQNRVDNNIKNKD
+1 MTSIPTNFNSPLSNDLN
-14 KASLQ
+14 
-19 LHPIVQGA
+19 PITQGT
-27 ALPYDILNEQYQN
+27 ALPYDILNEQFQN
-40 AAYPDTK
+40 AAYPETK

-59 AAHPSNPSQFYALT
+59 AAHPTNPNQFYALT

-95 YSPKIGLFEVEAD
+95 YSPKIGLFEVKAD
-108 GQIRKVK
+108 GQIRKIK

-120 DKAGQPVSGLPNP
+120 DRNGQPVSGLPNP
-133 KAFGGTNEIPYDV
+133 KALGGTNEIPYDI
-146 SGEPMTLNPN
+146 SGNPMTIDPSK
-156 QPYDPKTNP
+156 PYDPQTNP

-180 LNDGSFWISDEY
+180 LEDGSFWISDEY
-192 GPHLVHYDAQGV
+192 GPHLVHYDAQGI
-204 EIGRINPFAEDS
+204 EIERINPFTQDS
-216 RNNLIIDGKRLL
+216 RNNVIIEGRPLL
-228 LPQEFAKRR
+228 LPAEFAKRR
-237 ANRGMESLTI
+237 TNRGMESLTI
-247 TPDQSTLVGV
+247 TPDQNTLVGV
-257 MESSMDNPDK
+257 MESSIDNPDK

-276 MVMINLKNGGIK
+276 MVMINLKNGVIK

-303 IAALSDHE
+303 IAALSEHE

-322 LQQPTA
+322 LQQSTA
-328 TKLIY
+328 KKLIY
-333 KLDISQATDINNLE
+333 KFDISQATDINNLQ
-347 ALLQHSEDNRISY
+347 ALSDNSNDERIHC
-360 DSELGLLIDGQT
+360 DSELGLLINGQT

-380 ERHWDT
+380 ECHWDT
-386 LAELGIHPAQ
+386 LVELGIHPVQ
-396 KTLAVDILQV
+396 KTLAVDILQA

-447 DADKTLID
+447 DAEKTIID
-455 GNRLYVVQPKL
+455 GNRLYVVYPKV

>member
-1 MQNRVDNNIKNKD
+1 MTSIPTNFNSPLSNDLN
-14 KASLQ
+14 
-19 LHPIVQGA
+19 PITQGT
-27 ALPYDILNEQYQN
+27 ALPYDILNEQFQN
-40 AAYPDTK
+40 AAYPETK

-59 AAHPSNPSQFYALT
+59 AAHPTNPNQFYALT

-108 GQIRKVK
+108 GQIRKIK

-120 DKAGQPVSGLPNP
+120 DRNGQPVSGLPNP
-133 KAFGGTNEIPYDV
+133 KALGGTNEIPYDI
-146 SGEPMTLNPN
+146 SGNPMTIDPSK
-156 QPYDPKTNP
+156 PYDPETNP

-180 LNDGSFWISDEY
+180 LEDGSFWISDEY
-192 GPHLVHYDAQGV
+192 GPHLVHYDAQGI
-204 EIGRINPFAEDS
+204 EIERINPFTQDS
-216 RNNLIIDGKRLL
+216 RNNVIIEGRPLL
-228 LPQEFAKRR
+228 LPAEFAKRR
-237 ANRGMESLTI
+237 TNRGMESLTI

-276 MVMINLKNGGIK
+276 MVMINLKNGVIK

-303 IAALSDHE
+303 IAALSEHE

-322 LQQPTA
+322 LQQSTA
-328 TKLIY
+328 KKLIY
-333 KLDISQATDINNLE
+333 KFDISQATDINNLQ
-347 ALLQHSEDNRISY
+347 ALSDNSNDERIRC
-360 DSELGLLIDGQT
+360 DSELGLLINGQT
-372 LEQWIAQD
+372 LEQWITQD
-380 ERHWDT
+380 EFHWDT
-386 LAELGIHPAQ
+386 LAELGIHAVQ
-396 KTLAVDILQV
+396 KTLAVDILQA

-447 DADKTLID
+447 DAEKTIID
-455 GNRLYVVQPKL
+455 GNRLYVVYPKV

>member
-1 MQNRVDNNIKNKD
+1 MTSIPTNFNSPLSNDLN
-14 KASLQ
+14 
-19 LHPIVQGA
+19 PITQGT
-27 ALPYDILNEQYQN
+27 ALPYDILNEQFQN
-40 AAYPDTK
+40 AAYPETK

-59 AAHPSNPSQFYALT
+59 AAHPINPNQFYALT

-108 GQIRKVK
+108 GQIRKIK

-120 DKAGQPVSGLPNP
+120 DRNGQPVSGLPNP
-133 KAFGGTNEIPYDV
+133 KALGGTNEIPYDI
-146 SGEPMTLNPN
+146 SGNPMTIDPSK
-156 QPYDPKTNP
+156 PYDSETNP

-180 LNDGSFWISDEY
+180 LEDGSFWISDEY
-192 GPHLVHYDAQGV
+192 GPHLVHYDAQGI
-204 EIGRINPFAEDS
+204 EIERINPFTQDS
-216 RNNLIIDGKRLL
+216 RNNVIIEGRPLL
-228 LPQEFAKRR
+228 LPAEFAKRR
-237 ANRGMESLTI
+237 TNRGMESLTI

-276 MVMINLKNGGIK
+276 MVMINLKNGVIK

-303 IAALSDHE
+303 IVALSEHE

-322 LQQPTA
+322 LQQSTA
-328 TKLIY
+328 KKLIY
-333 KLDISQATDINNLE
+333 KFDISQATDINNLQ
-347 ALLQHSEDNRISY
+347 ALSDNSNDERIRC
-360 DSELGLLIDGQT
+360 DSELGLLINGQT

-380 ERHWDT
+380 ECHWDT
-386 LAELGIHPAQ
+386 LAELGIHAVQ
-396 KTLAVDILQV
+396 KTLAVDILQA

-447 DADKTLID
+447 DAEKTIID
-455 GNRLYVVQPKL
+455 GNRLYVVYPKV

>member
-1 MQNRVDNNIKNKD
+1 MTSIPTNFNSPLSNDLN
-14 KASLQ
+14 
-19 LHPIVQGA
+19 PITQGT
-27 ALPYDILNEQYQN
+27 ALPYDILNEQFQN
-40 AAYPDTK
+40 AAYPETK

-59 AAHPSNPSQFYALT
+59 AAHPTNPNQFYALT

-95 YSPKIGLFEVEAD
+95 YSPKIGLFEVKAD
-108 GQIRKVK
+108 GQIRKIK

-120 DKAGQPVSGLPNP
+120 DRNGQPVSGLPNP
-133 KAFGGTNEIPYDV
+133 KALGGTNEIPYDI
-146 SGEPMTLNPN
+146 SGNPMTIDPSK
-156 QPYDPKTNP
+156 PYDPETNP

-180 LNDGSFWISDEY
+180 LEDGSFWISDEY
-192 GPHLVHYDAQGV
+192 GPHLVHYDAQGI
-204 EIGRINPFAEDS
+204 EIERINPFTQDS
-216 RNNLIIDGKRLL
+216 RNNVIIEGRPLL
-228 LPQEFAKRR
+228 LPAEFAKRR
-237 ANRGMESLTI
+237 TNRGMESLTI

-276 MVMINLKNGGIK
+276 MVMINLKNGVIK

-303 IAALSDHE
+303 IVALSEHE

-322 LQQPTA
+322 LQQSTA
-328 TKLIY
+328 KKLIY
-333 KLDISQATDINNLE
+333 KFDISQATDINNLQ
-347 ALLQHSEDNRISY
+347 ALSDNSNDERIHC
-360 DSELGLLIDGQT
+360 DSELGLLINGQT

-380 ERHWDT
+380 ECHWDT
-386 LAELGIHPAQ
+386 LAELDIHPVQ
-396 KTLAVDILQV
+396 KTLAVDILQA

-447 DADKTLID
+447 DAEKTIID
-455 GNRLYVVQPKL
+455 GNRLYVVYPKV

>member
-1 MQNRVDNNIKNKD
+1 MTSIPTTFNSPLSNDLN
-14 KASLQ
+14 
-19 LHPIVQGA
+19 PITQGT
-27 ALPYDILNEQYQN
+27 ALPYDILNEQFQN
-40 AAYPDTK
+40 AAYPETK

-59 AAHPSNPSQFYALT
+59 AAHPTNPNQFYALT

-95 YSPKIGLFEVEAD
+95 YSPKIGLFKVEAD
-108 GQIRKVK
+108 GQIRKIK

-120 DKAGQPVSGLPNP
+120 DRNGQPVSGLPNP
-133 KAFGGTNEIPYDV
+133 KALGGTNEIPYDI
-146 SGEPMTLNPN
+146 SGNPMTIDPSK
-156 QPYDPKTNP
+156 PYDPETNP

-180 LNDGSFWISDEY
+180 LEDGSFWISDEY
-192 GPHLVHYDAQGV
+192 GPHLVHYDAQGI
-204 EIGRINPFAEDS
+204 EIERINPFTQDS
-216 RNNLIIDGKRLL
+216 RNNVIIEGRPLL
-228 LPQEFAKRR
+228 LPAEFAKRR
-237 ANRGMESLTI
+237 TNRGMESLTI

-257 MESSMDNPDK
+257 MESSLDNPDK

-276 MVMINLKNGGIK
+276 MVVINLKNGVIK

-303 IAALSDHE
+303 IAALSEHE

-322 LQQPTA
+322 LQQSTA
-328 TKLIY
+328 KKLIY
-333 KLDISQATDINNLE
+333 KFDISQATDINNLQ
-347 ALLQHSEDNRISY
+347 ALSDNSNDERIRY

-380 ERHWDT
+380 ECRWDT
-386 LAELGIHPAQ
+386 LSELGIHPVQ
-396 KTLAVDILQV
+396 KTLAVDILQA

-447 DADKTLID
+447 DAEKTIID
-455 GNRLYVVQPKL
+455 GNRLYVVYPKV

>member
-1 MQNRVDNNIKNKD
+1 MTSIPTNFNSPLSNDLN
-14 KASLQ
+14 
-19 LHPIVQGA
+19 PITQGT
-27 ALPYDILNEQYQN
+27 ALPYDILNEQFQN
-40 AAYPDTK
+40 AAYPETK

-59 AAHPSNPSQFYALT
+59 AAHPTNPNQFYALT

-95 YSPKIGLFEVEAD
+95 YSPKIGLFEVKAD
-108 GQIRKVK
+108 GQIRKIK

-120 DKAGQPVSGLPNP
+120 DRNGQPVSGLPNP
-133 KAFGGTNEIPYDV
+133 KALGGTNEIPYDI
-146 SGEPMTLNPN
+146 SGNPMTIDPSK
-156 QPYDPKTNP
+156 PYDPETNP

-180 LNDGSFWISDEY
+180 LEDGSFWISDEY
-192 GPHLVHYDAQGV
+192 GPHLVHYDAQGI
-204 EIGRINPFAEDS
+204 EIERINPFTQDS
-216 RNNLIIDGKRLL
+216 RNNVIIEGRPLL
-228 LPQEFAKRR
+228 LPAEFAKRR
-237 ANRGMESLTI
+237 TNRGMESLTI
-247 TPDQSTLVGV
+247 TPDQNTLVGV
-257 MESSMDNPDK
+257 MESSIDNPDK

-276 MVMINLKNGGIK
+276 MVMINLKNGVIK

-303 IAALSDHE
+303 IAALSEHE

-322 LQQPTA
+322 LQQSTA
-328 TKLIY
+328 KKLIY
-333 KLDISQATDINNLE
+333 KFDISQATDINNLQ
-347 ALLQHSEDNRISY
+347 ALSDNSNDERIHC
-360 DSELGLLIDGQT
+360 DSELGLLINGQT

-380 ERHWDT
+380 ECHWDT
-386 LAELGIHPAQ
+386 LVELGIHPVQ
-396 KTLAVDILQV
+396 KTLAVDILQA

-447 DADKTLID
+447 DAEKTIID
-455 GNRLYVVQPKL
+455 GNRLYVVYPKV

>member
-1 MQNRVDNNIKNKD
+1 MTSIPTNFNSPLSNDLN
-14 KASLQ
+14 
-19 LHPIVQGA
+19 PITQGT
-27 ALPYDILNEQYQN
+27 ALPYDILNEQFQN
-40 AAYPDTK
+40 AAYPETK

-59 AAHPSNPSQFYALT
+59 AAHPINPNQFYALT

-108 GQIRKVK
+108 GQIRKIK

-120 DKAGQPVSGLPNP
+120 DRNGQPVSGLPNP
-133 KAFGGTNEIPYDV
+133 KALGGTNEIPYDI
-146 SGEPMTLNPN
+146 SGNPMTIDPSK
-156 QPYDPKTNP
+156 PYDPQTNP

-180 LNDGSFWISDEY
+180 LEDGSFWISDEY
-192 GPHLVHYDAQGV
+192 GPHLVHYDAQGI
-204 EIGRINPFAEDS
+204 EIERINPFTQDS
-216 RNNLIIDGKRLL
+216 RNNVIIEGRPLL
-228 LPQEFAKRR
+228 LPAEFAKRR
-237 ANRGMESLTI
+237 TNRGMESLTI
-247 TPDQSTLVGV
+247 TPDQNTLVGV
-257 MESSMDNPDK
+257 MESSIDNPDK

-276 MVMINLKNGGIK
+276 MVMINLKNGVIK

-303 IAALSDHE
+303 IAALSEHE

-322 LQQPTA
+322 LQQSTA
-328 TKLIY
+328 KKLIY
-333 KLDISQATDINNLE
+333 KFDISQATDINNLQ
-347 ALLQHSEDNRISY
+347 ALSDNSNDERIHC
-360 DSELGLLIDGQT
+360 DSELGLLINGQT

-380 ERHWDT
+380 ECHWDT
-386 LAELGIHPAQ
+386 LAELGIHAVQ
-396 KTLAVDILQV
+396 KTLAVDILQA

-447 DADKTLID
+447 DAEKTIID
-455 GNRLYVVQPKL
+455 GNRLYVVYPKV

>member
-1 MQNRVDNNIKNKD
+1 MTSIPTNFNSPLSNDLN
-14 KASLQ
+14 
-19 LHPIVQGA
+19 PITQGT
-27 ALPYDILNEQYQN
+27 ALPYDILNEQFQN
-40 AAYPDTK
+40 AAYPETK

-59 AAHPSNPSQFYALT
+59 AAHPTNPNQFYALT

-108 GQIRKVK
+108 GQIRKIK

-120 DKAGQPVSGLPNP
+120 DRNGQPVSGLPNP
-133 KAFGGTNEIPYDV
+133 KALGGTNEIPYDI
-146 SGEPMTLNPN
+146 SGNPMKIDPSK
-156 QPYDPKTNP
+156 PYDPESNP

-180 LNDGSFWISDEY
+180 LEDGSFWISDEY
-192 GPHLVHYDAQGV
+192 GPHLVHYDAQGI
-204 EIGRINPFAEDS
+204 EIERINPFTQDS
-216 RNNLIIDGKRLL
+216 RNNVVIEGRPLL
-228 LPQEFAKRR
+228 LPAEFAKRR
-237 ANRGMESLTI
+237 TNRGMESLTI

-276 MVMINLKNGGIK
+276 MVMINLKNGVIK

-303 IAALSDHE
+303 IAALSEHE

-322 LQQPTA
+322 LQQSTA
-328 TKLIY
+328 KKLIY
-333 KLDISQATDINNLE
+333 KFDISQATDINNLQ
-347 ALLQHSEDNRISY
+347 ALSDNSNDERIRC
-360 DSELGLLIDGQT
+360 DSELGLLINGQT
-372 LEQWIAQD
+372 LEQWISQD
-380 ERHWDT
+380 ECHWDT
-386 LAELGIHPAQ
+386 LAELGIHPVQ
-396 KTLAVDILQV
+396 KTLAVDILQE

-447 DADKTLID
+447 DAEKTIID
-455 GNRLYVVQPKL
+455 GNRLYVVYPKV

>member
-1 MQNRVDNNIKNKD
+1 MTSIPTNFNSPLSNDLN
-14 KASLQ
+14 
-19 LHPIVQGA
+19 PITQGT
-27 ALPYDILNEQYQN
+27 ALPYDILNEQFQN
-40 AAYPDTK
+40 AAYPETK

-59 AAHPSNPSQFYALT
+59 AAHPTNPNQFYALT

-108 GQIRKVK
+108 GQIRKIK

-120 DKAGQPVSGLPNP
+120 DRNGQPVSGLPNP
-133 KAFGGTNEIPYDV
+133 KALGGTNEIPYDI
-146 SGEPMTLNPN
+146 SGNPMTIDPSK
-156 QPYDPKTNP
+156 PYDPQTNP

-180 LNDGSFWISDEY
+180 LEDGSFWISDEY
-192 GPHLVHYDAQGV
+192 GPHLVHYDAQGI
-204 EIGRINPFAEDS
+204 EIERINPFTQDS
-216 RNNLIIDGKRLL
+216 RNNVIIEGRPLL
-228 LPQEFAKRR
+228 LPAEFAKRR
-237 ANRGMESLTI
+237 TNRGMESLTI
-247 TPDQSTLVGV
+247 TPDQNTLVGV
-257 MESSMDNPDK
+257 MESSIDNPDK

-276 MVMINLKNGGIK
+276 MVMINLKNGVIK

-303 IAALSDHE
+303 IAALSEHE

-322 LQQPTA
+322 LQQSTA
-328 TKLIY
+328 KKLIY
-333 KLDISQATDINNLE
+333 KFDISQATDINNLQ
-347 ALLQHSEDNRISY
+347 ALSDNSNDERIRC
-360 DSELGLLIDGQT
+360 DSELGLLINGQT

-380 ERHWDT
+380 ECHWDT
-386 LAELGIHPAQ
+386 LAELGIHAVQ
-396 KTLAVDILQV
+396 KTLAVDILQA

-447 DADKTLID
+447 DGEKTIID
-455 GNRLYVVQPKL
+455 GNRLYVVYPKV

>member
-1 MQNRVDNNIKNKD
+1 MTSIPTNFNSHLSNDLN
-14 KASLQ
+14 
-19 LHPIVQGA
+19 PITQGT
-27 ALPYDILNEQYQN
+27 ALPYDILNEQFQN
-40 AAYPDTK
+40 AAYPETK

-59 AAHPSNPSQFYALT
+59 AAHPTNPNQFYALT

-95 YSPKIGLFEVEAD
+95 YSPKIGLFEIEAD
-108 GQIRKVK
+108 GQIRKIK

-120 DKAGQPVSGLPNP
+120 DRNGQPVSGLPNP
-133 KAFGGTNEIPYDV
+133 KAFGGTNEIPYDI
-146 SGEPMTLNPN
+146 SGNPMTIDPSK
-156 QPYDPKTNP
+156 PYDPETNP

-180 LNDGSFWISDEY
+180 LEDGSFWISDEY
-192 GPHLVHYDAQGV
+192 GPHLVHYDAQGI
-204 EIGRINPFAEDS
+204 EIERINPFTQDS
-216 RNNLIIDGKRLL
+216 RNNVIIEGRPLL
-228 LPQEFAKRR
+228 LPAEFAKRR
-237 ANRGMESLTI
+237 TNRGMESLTI

-276 MVMINLKNGGIK
+276 MVMINLKDGVIK

-303 IAALSDHE
+303 IAALSEHE

-322 LQQPTA
+322 LQQSTA
-328 TKLIY
+328 KKLIY
-333 KLDISQATDINNLE
+333 KFDISQATDINNLQ
-347 ALLQHSEDNRISY
+347 ALSDNSNDELIRC
-360 DSELGLLIDGQT
+360 DSELGLLINGQT

-380 ERHWDT
+380 ECHWDT
-386 LAELGIHPAQ
+386 LAELGIHPVQ
-396 KTLAVDILQV
+396 KTLAVDILQA

-433 AMNDSDKG
+433 SMNDSDKG

-447 DADKTLID
+447 DAEKTIID
-455 GNRLYVVQPKL
+455 GNRLYVVYPKV